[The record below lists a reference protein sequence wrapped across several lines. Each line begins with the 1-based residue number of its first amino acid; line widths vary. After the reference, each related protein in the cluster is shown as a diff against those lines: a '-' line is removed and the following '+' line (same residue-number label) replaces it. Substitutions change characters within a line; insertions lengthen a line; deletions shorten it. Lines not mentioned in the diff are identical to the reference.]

1 MCDAV
6 EIDKE
11 EDEIDNSANDAV
23 DFLEFDAR
31 RQEEDKQKD
40 EHVFIEFLQ
49 MDFFDFDV
57 LDDAIVD
64 VKSCDD
70 ISVDDFMEH
79 NMNSIDDFSD
89 AIDDD
94 L

>member
-31 RQEEDKQKD
+31 RQEEDK
-40 EHVFIEFLQ
+40 
-49 MDFFDFDV
+49 
-57 LDDAIVD
+57 
-64 VKSCDD
+64 
-70 ISVDDFMEH
+70 
-79 NMNSIDDFSD
+79 
-89 AIDDD
+89 
-94 L
+94 